1 MTKFKHMPIDDLAD
15 IVLKTLRDHEAHN
28 IDDVVQ
34 KAAQEASSYPSD
46 VRSVVLG
53 LLRRD
58 KLELTD
64 DFKVK
69 LP

>member
-1 MTKFKHMPIDDLAD
+1 MPIDDLAD
-15 IVLKTLRDHEAHN
+15 IVLKALRDHQAHN
-28 IDDVVQ
+28 IDDVVR
-34 KAAQEASSYPSD
+34 KAAQEASSYPAD

-58 KLELTD
+58 KLKLTD